1 MSLRYS
7 FRHLFFGGK
16 LRPRRLYQILEDLD
30 EANGGETTDITAIKE
45 AIGKSTSGSE
55 TGFYKDIKDINTAI
69 GSSTSGSETGIHKD
83 IVDINTAIGDESTE
97 GTILA
102 RIKALEDAS

>member
-16 LRPRRLYQILEDLD
+16 INKQRLYKILEDLD
-30 EANGGETTDITAIKE
+30 DANGGETTDITAIKE

-69 GSSTSGSETGIHKD
+69 GVATSGSETGIRKD

-102 RIKALEDAS
+102 RIKALEDAE